1 MKTMGM
7 FIILALSGQAAF
19 TAPMA
24 GPDAPV
30 ASTGPGALGGRPATT
45 RVAAPAAPT
54 SRLATLPAS
63 RPVEAPEVRKANR
76 TVEDWRQAASQA
88 AQQLTEF
95 QRQRTEELKQLQGQ
109 QAKLKAE
116 REQLSPQ
123 AAKSLPGEVLQL
135 QTRANLLAQQL
146 VEDRCQVLRLRLER
160 SEQQAQLAEGQ
171 ADLKTRRAGLIQM
184 LQAVGPD
191 DPERFRIAAANAAD
205 KLEDLQKQLE
215 LVKSEALS
223 GERLL
228 GGASTR
234 LEEWRRRRDQNRA
247 ALVKELPGAK
257 TPADAEFLRGRAAV
271 LEQIVGL
278 EEKCLGVI
286 QDQLV
291 CRRGMV
297 SILQRAVEL
306 VGADLD
312 FRRQALQQVRD
323 QVIQL
328 RAREAAQAVE
338 VEQRVQ
344 ARRTRQVQALRRQL
358 EQQKRD
364 AVQDVAG
371 LGQSKE
377 AEEAAGPTRKA
388 LWQARYEAATER
400 LDTADRYFE
409 LIGAIRQLDE
419 FVLRSLEDRAGAE
432 KRLAA
437 GDVSIRQL
445 DRDLELLSDKQRAAE
460 ETAETLLGLPAISRR
475 KALDALREMRHPKL
489 APKEL
494 ADLWNKAFGS
504 TTKPATTTQPCPT
517 SQVRSTLRPPKLG
530 KPAFPKLL
538 DQEIK
543 RRAESLSR
551 QELPPELR
559 GEDMEKLRR
568 DYEQLAARPWELRKR
583 QYELAVAQA
592 AILLR
597 AHQVA
602 REHAESL
609 AEYIAKTRDR
619 RARLL
624 WVRDEAVIE
633 LQTVQGAWSDL
644 MYLLRLGKGALGAF
658 PDWARRLEVARA
670 LRVVALLAASLV
682 VAWGA
687 GVLARRRLAAL
698 RRGIRSDWPGTGT
711 TRVAFAAV
719 LVAGRVHRTLWLYLL
734 AAAACWLLGAARR
747 DRTYLFVL
755 LALVFAYQ
763 VLRAA
768 LKAVLSPQHRQYRLV
783 PIRGT
788 QARHLF
794 RVLANLLLF
803 GLVIAVLVAAVGY
816 SQRPPDV
823 RLLLW
828 KLYLVGLFIFLL
840 WLVSNQSLLFRLLP
854 KPVTP
859 TSRAARRV
867 LLVTIYPAM
876 LFLSLA
882 WWIALVFR
890 FGNLSFY
897 LLDVLI
903 KTGIGFAVSYVAFLL
918 VTRRIAG
925 FIRERQEA
933 QSDEAESPA
942 PQTVGESAVGRY
954 RLWAQGAIAVATLA
968 LIFTYWDQRLGGL
981 GKSEA
986 APDAVRLLVAKA
998 GQGYEAVK
1006 TLYLGKFD
1014 AKLGRYTGLPWRI
1027 TVGFLV
1033 ILVAWALARATRRV
1047 VNRFVFAYTG
1057 LQQGIRETILSL
1069 LTYVVVGGGILI
1081 GLGKAGLN
1089 PSSLTVVSGAFIFG
1103 ITFGLQ
1109 DIFRNFISGILLHF
1123 ARPIRIGDF
1132 VEIGGRRG
1140 TVMNIGA
1147 RSTRIL
1153 GEDNVAVDVP
1163 NGLIA
1168 GGNVVNWSYP
1178 SSLSMLRVPVQVTRD
1193 APVATVKQ
1201 IMLDVAGKH
1210 PLVIQNPPPEASFQ
1224 TLAAGMMAFE
1234 LLVWSQAVTQS
1245 RRIISELLFQ
1255 IEAELKK
1262 VTVK

>member
-7 FIILALSGQAAF
+7 FIILALSGQ
-19 TAPMA
+19 TAPTA
-24 GPDAPV
+24 G
-30 ASTGPGALGGRPATT
+30 ASRPAT
-45 RVAAPAAPT
+45 APASKPT
-54 SRLATLPAS
+54 D
-63 RPVEAPEVRKANR
+63 APEVRKANR
-76 TVEDWRQAASQA
+76 TVEDWREAASRA

-95 QRQRTEELKQLQGQ
+95 ERQRTEEIKQLQEQ
-109 QAKLKAE
+109 QAKLKAQ
-116 REQLSPQ
+116 REQLSPE
-123 AAKSLPGEVLQL
+123 AAKSLPGEVLEL
-135 QTRANLLAQQL
+135 QTRASLAAQQL
-146 VEDRCQVLRLRLER
+146 LEDRCQLLRLRLELA
-160 SEQQAQLAEGQ
+160 EQQVQVAEGQ
-171 ADLKTRRAGLIQM
+171 ADLKTRRAGLTQT

-205 KLEDLQKQLE
+205 KLEDLKKQIE

-223 GERLL
+223 GEKLL
-228 GGASTR
+228 GSASTR

-247 ALVKELPGAK
+247 ALAKDLPGAK
-257 TPADAEFLRGRAAV
+257 TPAEAELLRGRLAA

-278 EEKCLGVI
+278 EEKRLSVTR
-286 QDQLV
+286 DRLAS
-291 CRRGMV
+291 RRGMV
-297 SILQRAVEL
+297 SALQKAVEL
-306 VGADLD
+306 AGADLD
-312 FRRQALQQVRD
+312 FRRQVLQQVRD
-323 QVIQL
+323 RVIQL

-338 VEQRVQ
+338 AEQRAQ
-344 ARRTRQVQALRRQL
+344 ARRTRQIQALRRQL

-371 LGQSKE
+371 LAQSKE

-400 LDTADRYFE
+400 LDAADGYFE

-419 FVLRSLEDRAGAE
+419 LVLGSLEDRAEAE

-437 GDVSIRQL
+437 GDASIRQL
-445 DRDLELLSDKQRAAE
+445 DRDLALLLDKQRAAE
-460 ETAETLLGLPAISRR
+460 DAAEALQDLPAKARR
-475 KALDALREMRHPKL
+475 RALDALREMRHPKL
-489 APKEL
+489 TAGEL
-494 ADLWNKAFGS
+494 AELWDKAFGS
-504 TTKPATTTQPCPT
+504 TTKPATTTRPSPA
-517 SQVRSTLRPPKLG
+517 SQVRTTLHPPVLEE
-530 KPAFPKLL
+530 PAFPKLL
-538 DQEIK
+538 DEEIK
-543 RRAESLSR
+543 RRAQGLSR

-559 GEDMEKLRR
+559 GEDIQKLRG

-592 AILLR
+592 AILYR

-602 REHAESL
+602 RENTASL
-609 AEYIAKTRDR
+609 AEYIAKNRER

-624 WVRDEAVIE
+624 WARHEAVVE
-633 LQTVQGAWSDL
+633 LQTVQGAWSDVT
-644 MYLLRLGKGALGAF
+644 YLFRLAKGSLEAF
-658 PDWARRLEVARA
+658 PDWIRGLEVS
-670 LRVVALLAASLV
+670 RVLPCVGLLAASLLIAWRVGFV
-682 VAWGA
+682 V
-687 GVLARRRLAAL
+687 RRRLGGL
-698 RRGIRSDWPGTGT
+698 RRRIRSDWPGTGT
-711 TRVAFAAV
+711 TRIAFAAV
-719 LVAGRVHRTLWLYLL
+719 RVAGRVHRALWLYLL
-734 AAAACWLLGAARR
+734 AGAACWLLGAGRR
-747 DRTYLFVL
+747 DRLYLFVF
-755 LALVFAYQ
+755 LALLFAYQ
-763 VLRAA
+763 VLRAVA
-768 LKAVLSPQHRQYRLV
+768 KAVLSPNHRQYRLV
-783 PIRGT
+783 SIRGT
-788 QARHLF
+788 QARHLY
-794 RVLANLLLF
+794 RVLANHLLF
-803 GLVIAVLVAAVGY
+803 GLVIAVLVVAAGY
-816 SQRPPDV
+816 AQRPPDV

-828 KLYLVGLFIFLL
+828 KLYLVSAFIFLL
-840 WLVSNQSLLFRLLP
+840 WLMSHQSLLFRFLP
-854 KPVTP
+854 KPFTP
-859 TSRAARRV
+859 MSRAARWV

-882 WWIALVFR
+882 WWASLVFR
-890 FGNLSFY
+890 FSNLSSY

-903 KTGIGFAVSYVAFLL
+903 KTGVGFAISYGMFLL
-918 VTRRIAG
+918 VTGRIAS
-925 FIRERQEA
+925 FLRERQEA
-933 QSDEAESPA
+933 RSDEAEA
-942 PQTVGESAVGRY
+942 ATPQTVGESAIGRY
-954 RLWAQGAIAVATLA
+954 RVWAQGAIAIATLA
-968 LIFTYWDQRLGGL
+968 LIFAYWDQRLGGL

-986 APDAVRLLVAKA
+986 APDSVRWVVAKA
-998 GQGYEAVK
+998 GQGYEAGK
-1006 TLYLGKFD
+1006 TFYLGKFD
-1014 AKLGRYTGLPWRI
+1014 PKLGRYSGLPWRI

-1033 ILVAWALARATRRV
+1033 ILLAWAIARGTRRV

-1168 GGNVVNWSYP
+1168 GGNVINWSYP

-1193 APVATVKQ
+1193 APVATVRQ
-1201 IMLDVAGKH
+1201 IMLDVAGRH